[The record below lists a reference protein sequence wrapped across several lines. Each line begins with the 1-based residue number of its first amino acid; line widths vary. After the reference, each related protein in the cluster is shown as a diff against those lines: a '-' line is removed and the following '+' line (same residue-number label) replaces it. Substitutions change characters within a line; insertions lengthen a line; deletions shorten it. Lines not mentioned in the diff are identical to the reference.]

1 MGVFMNTNIK
11 FEFLTN
17 YFLNLV
23 KIIFISLILYELSI
37 ACTTDFIRDLMSESI
52 NDVFSLKIRNENGEM
67 ILIQLNILMILNI
80 LSVICAYISKVLIC
94 ISPIFAIAITL
105 FENYVKIDST
115 VEQEIEV
122 KSIKNRITKIINSFN
137 FEGLHENKLLVLCDE
152 YYKEKVQSLSE
163 EFEQLKT
170 DESCSLDI
178 GKFEEMQRKFQE
190 IQKAYLN
197 DVEHIN
203 SVESLGYITE
213 NQKISNTLHTI

>member
-1 MGVFMNTNIK
+1 
-11 FEFLTN
+11 
-17 YFLNLV
+17 
-23 KIIFISLILYELSI
+23 
-37 ACTTDFIRDLMSESI
+37 MSESI
-52 NDVFSLKIRNENGEM
+52 NDVVSLKIRNENGEM

-94 ISPIFAIAITL
+94 ISPIFAIAIAL

-115 VEQEIEV
+115 VKQEIEV
-122 KSIKNRITKIINSFN
+122 KAIKNRIAKIINSFD
-137 FEGLHENKLLVLCDE
+137 FEEAQENVFLTSCNE
-152 YYKEKVQSLSE
+152 FYKEKVQSLSE
-163 EFEQLKT
+163 KFEQLKA
-170 DESCSLDI
+170 DENCSLEI
-178 GKFEEMQRKFQE
+178 GKFEEMHSKVQE

>member
-1 MGVFMNTNIK
+1 MNTNKK

-23 KIIFISLILYELSI
+23 KIIFISLILYKLSI

-52 NDVFSLKIRNENGEM
+52 NDVVLLKIRNESGEM
-67 ILIQLNILMILNI
+67 FLIQSNILMILNI
-80 LSVICAYISKVLIC
+80 LSVICAYISKLLLY
-94 ISPIFAIAITL
+94 ISPILAFAIAV
-105 FENYVKIDST
+105 FQNYVKIDST
-115 VEQEIEV
+115 VEQEIEI

-190 IQKAYLN
+190 IQKAYVN
-197 DVEHIN
+197 DIEHIKKI
-203 SVESLGYITE
+203 ESLGYITE
-213 NQKISNTLHTI
+213 NQKISTTLHTI

>member
-1 MGVFMNTNIK
+1 MNTNKK

-23 KIIFISLILYELSI
+23 KIVFISLILYKLSI

-115 VEQEIEV
+115 VKQEIEV
-122 KSIKNRITKIINSFN
+122 KAIKNRVSKIINSFE
-137 FEGLHENKLLVLCDE
+137 FEETQENVFLVSCNE
-152 YYKEKVQSLSE
+152 YYKEKVQLLSE
-163 EFEQLKT
+163 EFEQLKA
-170 DESCSLDI
+170 DESCTLEI
-178 GKFEEMQRKFQE
+178 GKFKEMHSKVQE
-190 IQKAYLN
+190 IQKAYVN
-197 DVEHIN
+197 DIDHIKRI
-203 SVESLGYITE
+203 ESLGYITE
-213 NQKISNTLHTI
+213 NHKISTTLHTI